1 MAKDWLAGIEDTYDV
16 VVIGSGL
23 GGLTGANYLA
33 KNGHKVLLL
42 EHHYQF
48 GGLATWFKRPGSHV
62 FDISLHGFPYG
73 MVKSCRKYWTREIA
87 DSIHQLKDVRFINP
101 QMNVWTTFDRDDFT
115 RILVEDFKV
124 DRDRVE
130 AFYVHL
136 RQMNFYDDN
145 TQTTGEMFE
154 EFFPGRTDVHRL
166 LMEPI
171 SYANGSHV
179 NDPAITYGIVF
190 SNFMSKGVFTF
201 QGGTDTLVKKM
212 VAELQKNGCE
222 VRKCALVEGIDVEDG
237 RVTGVRVRS
246 QNTGGEEFPLRTV
259 RCKAVLSNAN
269 LRSTIEH
276 MVGES
281 KFAGDFMKDARAVR
295 NNTSSCQVYMGIR
308 KGESIP
314 NIGDLVFTSKAPEY
328 SIDEL
333 TSIQTSSHTFSLYY
347 PETRPH
353 LKEPR
358 YAVVA
363 SLNARWDEW
372 NSLDEEAYAREKQRL
387 CDECIASLETF
398 IPGVRDKIDHI
409 EAATPR
415 TVNRYTRSMQG
426 TSFGTKFEGLKISME
441 LPQQVGGLFHAGS
454 VGIIM
459 SGWLGTMNYGV
470 IVANKLDKWLYE
482 QARPATVSTVHAE

>member
-1 MAKDWLAGIEDTYDV
+1 MAKNWLEGLDDFYDIV
-16 VVIGSGL
+16 VVGSGL
-23 GGLTGANYLA
+23 GGLTSANYLA

-48 GGLATWFKRPGSHV
+48 GGLATWFKRPGGHI

-73 MVKSCRKYWTREIA
+73 MVKSCRKYWTKEIA

-101 QMNVWTTFDRDDFT
+101 QMNVWTTFDREDFT

-124 DRDRVE
+124 NREKVE
-130 AFYVHL
+130 AFYAHL

-154 EFFPGRTDVHRL
+154 EFFPGRSDVHRL

-179 NDPAITYGIVF
+179 DDPAITYGIVF

-201 QGGTDTLVKKM
+201 QGGTDKLIGKM
-212 VAELQKNGCE
+212 VAELKKNGCE
-222 VRKCALVEGIDVEDG
+222 VRKCALVEGIEVENG
-237 RVTGVRVRS
+237 RVIGIRVRS
-246 QNTGGEEFPLRTV
+246 QNTGEETFPER
-259 RCKAVLSNAN
+259 RIQCKAVLSNAN
-269 LRSTIEH
+269 IRSTIQH
-276 MVGES
+276 LVGEDNFS
-281 KFAGDFMKDARAVR
+281 SAYIDSVYAVR
-295 NNTSSCQVYMGIR
+295 NNTSSCQVYMGIK
-308 KGESIP
+308 KGETIP
-314 NIGDLVFTSKAPEY
+314 NIGDLVFTSRAPEY
-328 SIDEL
+328 SIGEL
-333 TSIQTSSHTFSLYY
+333 TSIQTSSHTFSVYY

-358 YAVVA
+358 YTVVA

-372 NSLDEEAYAREKQRL
+372 NDLSEAEYEVQKQRI
-387 CDECIASLETF
+387 CEECIASLETF
-398 IPGVRDKIDHI
+398 IPDVRSKIDHV

-415 TVNRYTRSMQG
+415 TVNYYTKSMHG
-426 TSFGTKFEGLKISME
+426 TSFGTKFEGLKLSMD
-441 LPQQVGGLFHAGS
+441 LPDQVAGLYHAGS

-459 SGWLGTMNYGV
+459 SGWLGSMNYGV

-482 QARPATVSTVHAE
+482 EAKALAV

>member
-1 MAKDWLAGIEDTYDV
+1 MAKDWLEGIEDDYDV

-33 KNGHKVLLL
+33 KNGHRVLLL

-48 GGLATWFKRPGSHV
+48 GGLATWFKRPGGHI

-101 QMNVWTTFDRDDFT
+101 QMDVWTTFDREDFT
-115 RILVEDFKV
+115 NILVSDFKV
-124 DRDRVE
+124 DRGRVE
-130 AFYVHL
+130 GFYEHL

-171 SYANGSHV
+171 SYANGSHL

-201 QGGTDTLVKKM
+201 QGGTDTLIKKM

-222 VRKCALVEGIDVEDG
+222 VRKCALVEGIDVDA
-237 RVTGVRVRS
+237 RKVIAVRVRS
-246 QNTGGEEFPLRTV
+246 QNTGNEIFPARTI

-269 LRSTIEH
+269 VRSTIEKL
-276 MVGES
+276 VGED
-281 KFAGDFMKDARAVR
+281 KFDPDFVKEVKAVR

-314 NIGDLVFTSKAPEY
+314 NIGDLIFTSRAPEY

-333 TSIQTSSHTFSLYY
+333 TSIKTSSHTFSIYY

-353 LKEPR
+353 LKDQR
-358 YAVVA
+358 YVIVA

-372 NSLDEEAYAREKQRL
+372 ANLSDDAYQAEKERICEECL
-387 CDECIASLETF
+387 SSLETF
-398 IPGVRDKIDHI
+398 IPGVREKIDHI

-415 TVNRYTRSMQG
+415 TVNYYTRSMQG
-426 TSFGTKFEGLKISME
+426 TSFGTKFEGLKVSME
-441 LPQQVGGLFHAGS
+441 LPDQIEGLYHAGS

-470 IVANKLDKWLYE
+470 ITANKIDKKLYE
-482 QARPATVSTVHAE
+482 HMKAS

>member
-1 MAKDWLAGIEDTYDV
+1 MAKDWLAGIDESYDAV
-16 VVIGSGL
+16 VVGSGL

-48 GGLATWFKRPGSHV
+48 GGLATWFKRPGSHI

-124 DRDRVE
+124 DLERVE
-130 AFYVHL
+130 AFYDHL

-145 TQTTGEMFE
+145 RQTTGEMFE

-171 SYANGSHV
+171 SYANGSHL

-201 QGGTDTLVKKM
+201 QGGTDTLIKKM

-222 VRKCALVEGIDVEDG
+222 VRKCALVEGIEVEDG
-237 RVTGVRVRS
+237 RVAAVRVRS
-246 QNTGGEEFPLRTV
+246 QNTGGEAFPARAV

-269 LRSTIEH
+269 LRGTIEQ
-276 MVGES
+276 MVGQAHFTES
-281 KFAGDFMKDARAVR
+281 FMEEARAVR

-308 KGESIP
+308 KGETIP

-333 TSIQTSSHTFSLYY
+333 TSIQTSSHTFSIYY

-372 NSLDEEAYAREKQRL
+372 NDLDEAAYQEEKQRL
-387 CDECIASLETF
+387 CEECVSSLETF
-398 IPGVRDKIDHI
+398 IPGVREKIDHI

-426 TSFGTKFEGLKISME
+426 TSFGTKFEGLKVSMD
-441 LPQQVGGLFHAGS
+441 LPEQVGGLYHAGS

-459 SGWLGTMNYGV
+459 SGWLGSMNYGV

-482 QARPATVSTVHAE
+482 QGRPAAAVATA

>member
-1 MAKDWLAGIEDTYDV
+1 MAKDWLEGIEDAYDV
-16 VVIGSGL
+16 VVVGSGL
-23 GGLTGANYLA
+23 GGLTSANYLA

-48 GGLATWFKRPGSHV
+48 GGLATWFKRPGGHI

-73 MVKSCRKYWTREIA
+73 MVKSCRKYWTKEIA

-124 DRDRVE
+124 SREKVE
-130 AFYVHL
+130 AFYEHL

-154 EFFPGRTDVHRL
+154 AFFPGRSDVHCL

-171 SYANGSHV
+171 SYANGSHLD
-179 NDPAITYGIVF
+179 DPAITYGIVF

-201 QGGTDTLVKKM
+201 QGGTDTLIKKM
-212 VAELQKNGCE
+212 VEELKRNGCE
-222 VRKCALVEGIDVEDG
+222 VRKCALVEGIEVEAG
-237 RVTGVRVRS
+237 QVTGIRVRS
-246 QNTGGEEFPLRTV
+246 QNTGGDHFPERTV

-269 LRSTIEH
+269 IRNTIQH
-276 MVGES
+276 LVGEAH
-281 KFAGDFMKDARAVR
+281 FTPEFIEAVQAVR
-295 NNTSSCQVYMGIR
+295 NNTSSCQVYMGIK
-308 KGESIP
+308 KGETIP

-328 SIDEL
+328 SIGEL
-333 TSIQTSSHTFSLYY
+333 TSIQTTSHTFSVYY

-358 YAVVA
+358 YTVVA

-372 NSLDEEAYAREKQRL
+372 NNLSDAAYEAEKQRM
-387 CDECIASLETF
+387 CEECIASLETF

-415 TVNRYTRSMQG
+415 TVNHYTKSMQG
-426 TSFGTKFEGLKISME
+426 TSFGTKFEGLKISMD
-441 LPQQVGGLFHAGS
+441 LPDQVAGLYHAGS

-459 SGWLGTMNYGV
+459 SGWLGSMNYGV

-482 QARPATVSTVHAE
+482 QAKAAAV